1 MKKII
6 NNCNMNFPKAKKINI
21 QRYEGGLSKIAG
33 ITNPIKLSSNES
45 ALGCSPA
52 AAKAIDKIK
61 KIFKYPDSNSSLLKN
76 SWPKYLM

>member
-61 KIFKYPDSNSSLLKN
+61 KFLSIQIQIVVYLKN